1 MFSLFVR
8 HPQPE
13 PETQPAEATWLRG
26 SIHTPPLPRAPTD
39 PEQQVALVSQAVEKL
54 NQVRQLVEELPSLP
68 AGDRQEMLQQLNAT
82 AESLGALYFLDAIY

>member
-1 MFSLFVR
+1 
-8 HPQPE
+8 
-13 PETQPAEATWLRG
+13 
-26 SIHTPPLPRAPTD
+26 
-39 PEQQVALVSQAVEKL
+39 VALVSQAVEKL